1 MPPSVM
7 TEPIPEPKTDPSNRR
22 QHHRV
27 EYPVHD
33 RPAFTAGKLRGAVTD
48 CSETGVRVELPTGLP
63 VDATVL
69 MGDRMAGVVRFARGE
84 TAEVEGIVVRYDGTT
99 LALRLD
105 AAKLPF
111 GRIIREQWWLRKRYP
126 WREQK

>member
-1 MPPSVM
+1 M

-22 QHHRV
+22 QHYRV
-27 EYPVHD
+27 EYPTHD
-33 RPAFTAGKLRGAVTD
+33 RPAFTAGAVRGAVTD
-48 CSETGVRVELPTGLP
+48 CSETGVRVALSSVLPEAEAP
-63 VDATVL
+63 K

-84 TAEVEGIVVRYDGTT
+84 TAEVEGTVVRYDGQT

-126 WREQK
+126 WREEK